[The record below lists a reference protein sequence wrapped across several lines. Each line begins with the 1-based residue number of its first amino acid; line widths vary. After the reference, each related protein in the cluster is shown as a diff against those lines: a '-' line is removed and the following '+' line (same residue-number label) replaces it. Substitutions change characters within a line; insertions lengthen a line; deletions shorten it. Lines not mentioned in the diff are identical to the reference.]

1 MVTPAPEL
9 VIPEVDFAFADA
21 DEQRSRL
28 VELAE
33 DNWIARGSFAYLLFR
48 YDDCQAIL
56 RDKRWHSAASLVTQ
70 LMGIDD
76 ERLMSRRESILS
88 AEGDT
93 HTRLRR
99 LVAPSFSPRSADRLR
114 PFMREVING
123 LIDAF
128 APTGR
133 CDLVADF

>member
-1 MVTPAPEL
+1 VVTPAPEL

-56 RDKRWHSAASLVTQ
+56 RDKRWYSAASLVTQ

-88 AEGDT
+88 A
-93 HTRLRR
+93 
-99 LVAPSFSPRSADRLR
+99 ASSPRRSRRGRPTACDRSCAR
-114 PFMREVING
+114 SS
-123 LIDAF
+123 
-128 APTGR
+128 TG
-133 CDLVADF
+133 